1 VQSHL
6 FTVYVSMRTLNW
18 KILTA
23 LLLFPAVYCWCGIQ
37 IPLGGAVAFATHM
50 TEEGQHCDD
59 SCPHPSLLI
68 EKQPESKFAALLTDR
83 SILDI
88 PLVALLPPPYLPRE
102 HPPPLF
108 YSLSH
113 DLRGPPTLIPA

>member
-1 VQSHL
+1 MQSPL
-6 FTVYVSMRTLNW
+6 FMDIVCMRVLNW

-23 LLLFPAVYCWCGIQ
+23 LLLLPAIYFWCGIQ

-50 TEEGQHCDD
+50 AEEGQHCDD
-59 SCPHPSLLI
+59 SCPHPSPLL
-68 EKQPESKFAALLTDR
+68 EKQPESKFAALLTNR

>member
-1 VQSHL
+1 
-6 FTVYVSMRTLNW
+6 MRALNW

-23 LLLFPAVYCWCGIQ
+23 LLLFPTVYFWCGIQ

-50 TEEGQHCDD
+50 AEEGEHCDD
-59 SCPHPSLLI
+59 SCPHPSPLLG
-68 EKQPESKFAALLTDR
+68 KQPESKFAALLTDR
-83 SILDI
+83 SLLEI
-88 PLVALLPPPYLPRE
+88 PLVALLPSPHLPRE

-113 DLRGPPTLIPA
+113 SLRAPPMQIVA